1 MRVIRTPRENFP
13 LTPSERGRYNTP
25 MGFQRKLLLAFS
37 LMVVPVLLISAE
49 AIWNNR
55 EERLA
60 LRALGDNMARIRAF
74 ADLGTIMFRQSRQVL
89 GFLSGIDREAKAE
102 FFRMEPEIGER
113 LARWKQG
120 LKPDEMHLAKDIEEI
135 HAQIF
140 SAGKQVFL
148 LYQAGDWKAA
158 LAVADHELR
167 GRLVPLLSA
176 KNKEINSVVL
186 ENSLQQAYARLD
198 EILQMEHRILL
209 SMIGLSLLLG
219 VGASVLISRGL
230 ARPIQQLKTT
240 MEVIGQGH
248 LDHPISIRSSD
259 EIGELARAFARMT
272 DNLKRS
278 HEAMAGLNRDL
289 ETKIKMLEEAQAQLI
304 QSEKLAS
311 IGQMSAAVAHGL
323 RNPLASLRAAA
334 QVTLRQVKD
343 VPMAQDHLKT
353 VIAEVDRLDRRITHL
368 LSFSRPSQFHPIL
381 EHPPRLV
388 DGLLRSYAAL
398 LKERGIQLETDLPS
412 DLPEVQVDPIQ
423 LEQALGEVLSNALD
437 AMPKGG
443 HLTIRGYRESD
454 GRGGTVVIEVSDTG
468 DGIPQQVLPSVCDP
482 FFTTKAEGTGLGLA
496 IAKRYVAQN
505 GGRLDIAS
513 TPGTGTIVR
522 ISLRAF
528 AMSEERTA

>member
-1 MRVIRTPRENFP
+1 MR
-13 LTPSERGRYNTP
+13 
-25 MGFQRKLLLAFS
+25 FQRKLLLGFA
-37 LMVVPVLLISAE
+37 LMVLPVLFISAE

-55 EERLA
+55 EERQA

-74 ADLGTIMFRQSRQVL
+74 ADLETTLFRQSRQVL

-102 FFRMEPEIGER
+102 FFRLEPEIGER
-113 LARWKQG
+113 MQLWKQG

-148 LYQAGDWKAA
+148 LYQAGDWKSA
-158 LAVADHELR
+158 LAVADHELK

-198 EILQMEHRILL
+198 EILRMEHRVLI
-209 SMIGLSLLLG
+209 SIIALSLIIG
-219 VGASVLISRGL
+219 AVASVLISRGL
-230 ARPIQQLKTT
+230 ARPIHQLKAT
-240 MEVIGQGH
+240 MEVVGQGH
-248 LDHPISIRSSD
+248 LDHPIAIRSTD
-259 EIGELARAFARMT
+259 EIGELARVFARMT

-289 ETKIKMLEEAQAQLI
+289 ETKIKMLEETQAQLI

-311 IGQMSAAVAHGL
+311 IGEMSAAVAHGL

-343 VPMAQDHLKT
+343 VPTAQDHLKT

-368 LSFSRPSQFHPIL
+368 LSFSRPTQFRPDL
-381 EHPPRLV
+381 EQLPRLV
-388 DGLLRSYAAL
+388 DGLLRSHAAL
-398 LKERGIQLETDLPS
+398 LKERAIRLETDLPN
-412 DLPEVQVDPIQ
+412 DLPEVRVDSIQV
-423 LEQALGEVLSNALD
+423 EQALGEVLSNALD

-443 HLTIRGYRESD
+443 RLTIRGSRESHD
-454 GRGGTVVIEVSDTG
+454 GRGDTVVIEVRDTG

-496 IAKRYVAQN
+496 IAKRYVVQN
-505 GGRLDIAS
+505 GGHLDIAS
-513 TPGTGTIVR
+513 TPGAGTVVK
-522 ISLRAF
+522 ISLPAA
-528 AMSEERTA
+528 AMREEKTA